1 MKNYFSLFLLLFL
14 FGASGGQETVDRIIA
29 VVEENIILESE
40 VLQYAQSLA
49 LQNRA
54 DPMKYIQDEEIR
66 RQILKQLIDQQVLLA
81 SAKDDTTIIVEE
93 REVKREME
101 HRLALMVEEA
111 GSEADLEKMYGKP
124 MREIK
129 REFEKTIREGLMVD
143 KLRQKKIMG
152 VKVSRGEIEDFYRQ
166 NKDKLMSRP
175 ETVEL
180 SHILLKIEP
189 SQASEEQAKALI
201 DSLKWILDG
210 GADFAE
216 AAVKY
221 SQDAGSAKRGGKL
234 GWTKRGDFVPEFEEA
249 AFALDTGQVSNPV
262 KTRFGWHI
270 VKLNE
275 RQGEKINTS
284 HILIKLEPTKEDKQR
299 ALVLSDSLYG
309 LLQGGAEFGE
319 LARRYSQDETT
330 AADGGALGSFK
341 LTELIPVFAEKIKDL
356 AAGQYTAPF
365 ESPMGVQILQ
375 VVARQKPRELSLET
389 DWERISQMA
398 LNYKQEKVYNE
409 WVDSIKK
416 EVYVRIND

>member
-81 SAKDDTTIIVEE
+81 SAKDDTTIIVED

>member
-14 FGASGGQETVDRIIA
+14 FGAAGGQETVDRIIA

-81 SAKDDTTIIVEE
+81 SAKDDTTIIVED